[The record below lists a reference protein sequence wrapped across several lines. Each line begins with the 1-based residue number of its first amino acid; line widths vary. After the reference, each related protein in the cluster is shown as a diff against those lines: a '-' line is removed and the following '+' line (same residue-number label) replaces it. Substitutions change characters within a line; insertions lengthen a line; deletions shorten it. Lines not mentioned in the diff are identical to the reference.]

1 MSPKF
6 FSNKLTNVKSAESLK
21 LELHA
26 NQLRN
31 LAGMLAN
38 TQADKPKDP
47 SAVAAELRMKKP
59 STKGIFDKVK
69 LDD

>member
-1 MSPKF
+1 
-6 FSNKLTNVKSAESLK
+6 
-21 LELHA
+21 
-26 NQLRN
+26 
-31 LAGMLAN
+31 MLAN

-47 SAVAAELRMKKP
+47 SVVAAELRMKKP